1 MTDPSSAF
9 ESLAA
14 RMEALQARATGMR
27 EELAAATV
35 SAPDESGLVSV
46 TVGSTG
52 DLVGL
57 ELDPRA
63 MRSTTDQLSAMILN
77 AYRRAKEQAD
87 ATLAAHTAGLE
98 TSIGD
103 ELSGLFGR
111 PGDFSS
117 LDRLDSALARL
128 QDLDAKRP
136 GAQA

>member
-14 RMEALQARATGMR
+14 RMEALQARATGMQ

-35 SAPDESGLVSV
+35 SAPDASGLVSV
-46 TVGSTG
+46 TVSSTG

-57 ELDPRA
+57 DLDARA
-63 MRSTTDQLSAMILN
+63 MRSTTDQLSAMILD
-77 AYRRAKEQAD
+77 AYRTAKQQAD

-98 TSIGD
+98 ASIGD

-111 PGDFSS
+111 PGDFSA
-117 LDRLDSALARL
+117 LNRLDSALARL
-128 QDLDAKRP
+128 QDLDTKRP
-136 GAQA
+136 GGYA